1 MHYQFNVLSQSS
13 DSKKSNSFE
22 PYEIDSYLNK
32 AIVQFVKDNYS
43 FSYTTRKGFEVDQ
56 SRISKLSS
64 LVIKSP
70 ELQEAITPI
79 SLGGGRYELNL
90 DSLGTNVTGNDD
102 YFRYMF
108 YIDGYANC
116 VKICNNVTTNKR
128 IKLYI
133 YRHDELDSSYNES
146 SWYWGK
152 LKASFGKSRSKAFSS
167 LDIEANNNDQL
178 LNLIDSNN
186 KYSNDSLS
194 SIFLNTNNADGISEY
209 EINSIEISYIK
220 YPNKVFIGGYQDID
234 GRNIDITKQVHCDID
249 DIFHQEIV
257 RQAVLLAANDTL
269 NVPNIQIRSTQMQ
282 NDLMN

>member
-209 EINSIEISYIK
+209 EIDSIEISYIK